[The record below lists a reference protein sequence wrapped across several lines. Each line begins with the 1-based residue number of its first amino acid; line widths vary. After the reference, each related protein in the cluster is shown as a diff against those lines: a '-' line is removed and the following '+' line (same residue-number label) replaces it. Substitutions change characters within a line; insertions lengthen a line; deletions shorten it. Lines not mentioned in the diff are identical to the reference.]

1 MNDQV
6 DDTPDCPRPQR
17 TWQPQASAGWTEWMA
32 DQQVSLAVTTYQV
45 GKLLLLGLSGNQQLA
60 IAERS
65 FRRAMGVST
74 DGQSLWLAT
83 AYQVW
88 RMEHQFDQRAK
99 AAGYDRLF
107 VPRVGTTTGDL
118 DLHDIAIDADGQP
131 VFVATLFNC
140 LATLSITD
148 SFRELWRPPFIDTLT
163 AEDRCHLNGLAMV
176 DGRPKY
182 VTLCAATNVTR
193 AWKSHRMFGGQLWDT
208 ESNEPLVT
216 ELSMPHSP
224 RWHDGRLWLCNSGTG
239 YLGYIDFAAERFEP
253 VAFVPGYARGLAFV
267 GNYAVVGLSR
277 PRRENK
283 FGGLALDDEL
293 ANRNMTS
300 YTGLA
305 VVDLTTGDIAHTLE
319 LEGSIA
325 ELYDVGIL
333 HKVRRPTALG
343 LALDALRY
351 NVWAECEGTRRHWR
365 RTPKGK

>member
-1 MNDQV
+1 MNDAD
-6 DDTPDCPRPQR
+6 DDTPDCPRTHR
-17 TWQPQASAGWTEWMA
+17 TWQAITSPGWCQWMD

-45 GKLLLLGLSGNQQLA
+45 GKLLLVGRDAAGELA

-74 DGQSLWLAT
+74 DGQTMWLAT

-88 RMEHQFDQRAK
+88 RLEHQFDHRAR

-107 VPRVGTTTGDL
+107 VPRVAFTTGDL
-118 DLHDIAIDADGQP
+118 DLHDIAVDSAGDP

-140 LATLSITD
+140 LGTVSVSD
-148 SFRELWRPPFIDTLT
+148 SFRETWRPPLIDTLT

-182 VTLCAATNVTR
+182 VTLCAATNVNR
-193 AWKSHRMFGGQLWDT
+193 AWKSHRMLGGQLWDT
-208 ESNEPLVT
+208 EAGEPIVT

-224 RWHDGRLWLCNSGTG
+224 RWHNGRLWLCNSGAG
-239 YLGYIDFAAERFEP
+239 FLGYVDLDAGRFEP

-293 ANRNMTS
+293 AKRGMTS
-300 YTGLA
+300 FTGLV
-305 VVDLTTGDIAHTLE
+305 VVDLTTGEIAHTLTF
-319 LEGSIA
+319 EGKIA
-325 ELYDVGIL
+325 ELYDVAILPGI
-333 HKVRRPTALG
+333 RRPTAYG

-351 NVWAECEGTRRHWR
+351 NVWAECEGSRRHWR
-365 RTPKGK
+365 RTPKK